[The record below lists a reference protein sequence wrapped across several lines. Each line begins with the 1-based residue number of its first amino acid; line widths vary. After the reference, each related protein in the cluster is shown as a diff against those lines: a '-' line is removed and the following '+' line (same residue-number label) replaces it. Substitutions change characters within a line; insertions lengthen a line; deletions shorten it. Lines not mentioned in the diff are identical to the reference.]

1 MSLDDVDNGDALVV
15 KLSLDLLLVGR
26 ETVVE
31 LLVLGVLLDGTNGSN
46 GGSLGSDL
54 VLETNREEVSLLSGE
69 VLRLGLND
77 LLKVVDHIVESLGLL
92 GDSGHKNVFFQ

>member
-46 GGSLGSDL
+46 GGSLGADL
-54 VLETNREEVSLLSGE
+54 VLETNGKEVSLLSGE

-92 GDSGHKNVFFQ
+92 SDSGHKNVFFQ

>member
-1 MSLDDVDNGDALVV
+1 MVF
-15 KLSLDLLLVGR
+15 
-26 ETVVE
+26 
-31 LLVLGVLLDGTNGSN
+31 
-46 GGSLGSDL
+46 
-54 VLETNREEVSLLSGE
+54 ETNREEVSLLSGE